1 MIKGKFSGVAV
12 SLAVAALLG
21 LSACSSSSSGGDDDT
36 TTSAT
41 SASYS
46 GTGIDG
52 LIVGAT
58 VCIDVNQNNACDA
71 GEPSALTDERGKF
84 TIASTTATGPLLLVG
99 GTDLS
104 TGAAF
109 TGSLK
114 APAGSTVVTPLTS
127 AIQSLVEKGKTPSEA
142 ERDVKTALGVPSD
155 VNVTQFDPYEEID
168 GANASQAQAVLA
180 KQTQLQVLVHSATV
194 TLAGADAN
202 TEVNST
208 MSSVFDA
215 IADNFDGATTAVEL
229 DATVVTAATKK
240 AADVVFASN
249 PAAKVASKAIAQ
261 TAAQT
266 AVTSANTAAQEI
278 EAASTSN
285 VLAKLDA
292 AITQVNGATED
303 ELKQAAIDAI
313 TEAKKLTEAKIAEI
327 EALQEAQQTK
337 EAEILAAK
345 QAQADA
351 EAALAAAKAAA
362 EADAA
367 DRAKYEA
374 YLEAQAAA
382 AKAAAEKAAAEQAA
396 ADAEA
401 LAAAEEKAI
410 SAEAAQ
416 REAQAQAAAAQAEA
430 EKLAA
435 QLEAQAAEKAAADA
449 KAAADLAAAQ
459 AAAEAAEQSAAGAI
473 AQAQVKANKEIGAFL
488 YHRMDLDVNATI
500 GIQTAIRD
508 LNLTGINVDANVTTA
523 QNALLVA
530 QTALTNLQGLVD
542 ANSTDVNSSVTE
554 RTAIEA
560 QVSVVS
566 SQLLYAQTLKET
578 ALLAK
583 AEAEAT
589 AVKVARIASYVSE
602 INATKN
608 TAKNLFDIN
617 ASTLKSE
624 IEADMLYITTIASN
638 PTYAQTVAQKF
649 SDANT
654 SANAALEAYNDANAS
669 IEAIAAK
676 YTEALAAQANL
687 DEFSVLDAKE
697 AATQE
702 KAKLEGYLQS
712 ALEKAAE
719 IKTIRAQITT
729 MKEDIDNSTTSSTLG
744 FSDGMEIYGYYIDEE
759 DGVSQIVIEDNVISS
774 NSVSSERSVFDMN
787 STTFVSVA
795 QTGDSEYA
803 FVNGAWVTRSGSA
816 VINADGTLDI
826 DGFESVK
833 LLSEVDLANPDAA
846 VQAQIDNMTRDF
858 NSTPLSFSS
867 GAKGYVIG
875 FKNLVEYRADYV
887 PHVMVAPN
895 WEDSNETFDD
905 IATYMQ
911 HIGGFGAYGVGCK
924 RDLNASPVIDI
935 DANNSDTYY
944 HEYPIIDSNGNQVT
958 TLTEGLTGDIVF
970 AEAADPTQWSNQV
983 KVGTWSVVKLSNN
996 DLVVVATQTDDT
1008 YGDFFTLIAKVNGTV
1023 MLGDYSQPSLEY
1035 QTDEDSMAFNETAI
1049 NDIKAYILQNYSAFI
1064 APGDTNTT
1072 SGDNNTTSG
1081 DTNTTNP
1088 ERTTPMIGSWINETY
1103 GVHIAILDDASYFM
1117 MQDTNGSGGI
1127 LGGIELGWFTLS
1139 ADKKQATDLQAKINS
1154 NLDDSAVG
1162 GTLVYNDLNDTMSF
1176 SDGDGNVT
1184 FVRDDGDLTTPWV
1197 GAWLSVD
1204 QNNSNDVTLLILE
1217 SNGKYITADM
1227 DLNSS
1232 TSYNDGGDIWNAF
1245 EMGDYTASIQDT
1257 NVTLSVTKDP
1267 STDYNG
1273 EMGPPAG
1280 DMVFDVS
1287 NFPTIVNPNITFEKV
1302 VLDTP

>member
-1 MIKGKFSGVAV
+1 MIKGKFSGVTV

-21 LSACSSSSSGGDDDT
+21 LSACSSSSGGGDDDT

-229 DATVVTAATKK
+229 DTTVVTAATKK

-382 AKAAAEKAAAEQAA
+382 AQAAAEKAAAEQAA

-435 QLEAQAAEKAAADA
+435 ELEAQAAEKAVADA

-459 AAAEAAEQSAAGAI
+459 AAAEAAEQEAAAAI

-488 YHRMDLDVNATI
+488 YHRMDLDVNTTI

-508 LNLTGINVDANVTTA
+508 LNLTGINIDANVTTA

-530 QTALTNLQGLVD
+530 QIALINLQGLVD
-542 ANSTDVNSSVTE
+542 TNSTDVNSSVTE
-554 RTAIEA
+554 RTAIEV
-560 QVSVVS
+560 QVGVVS
-566 SQLLYAQTLKET
+566 SQLLYAQILKET

-589 AVKVARIASYVSE
+589 AVKAARIAAYISE

-608 TAKNLFDIN
+608 TAEELFDIN
-617 ASTLKSE
+617 ASALKSE

-649 SDANT
+649 ADANT

-669 IEAIAAK
+669 IEAISVQYA
-676 YTEALAAQANL
+676 EALAAQANL

-719 IKTIRAQITT
+719 IKTIRAEITT
-729 MKEDIDNSTTSSTLG
+729 MKEDIDNSITSSTLG
-744 FSDGMEIYGYYIDEE
+744 FSDGMQVYSYYIDEE
-759 DGVSQIVIEDNVISS
+759 DGVSQIVIENHLISS
-774 NSVSSERSVFDMN
+774 NSVSTEGYVFDMN
-787 STTFVSVA
+787 ATTFVSA
-795 QTGDSEYA
+795 ETADFEYG
-803 FVNGAWVTRSGSA
+803 FVNGAWVERSGSA

-826 DGFESVK
+826 DGFESLK
-833 LLSEVDLANPDAA
+833 LLSEVDLANPDAT
-846 VQAQIDNMTRDF
+846 VQSYLDDIARDF

-867 GAKGYVIG
+867 GAKVYVLG

-895 WEDSNETFDD
+895 WEDSNETFND
-905 IATYMQ
+905 IVTYMQ
-911 HIGGFGAYGVGCK
+911 HIGGFGRYGIGCK
-924 RDLNASPVIDI
+924 RDLNATPVIDI
-935 DANNSDTYY
+935 DLNNSDTYY

-1008 YGDFFTLIAKVNGTV
+1008 YGDFFTLIANVNGTV
-1023 MLGDYSQPSLEY
+1023 MLGDYRQPSLEY
-1035 QTDEDSMAFNETAI
+1035 EMGEYPFVFNDVAI
-1049 NDIKAYILQNYSAFI
+1049 NDIKAYILQNYSAFV
-1064 APGDTNTT
+1064 APGDTNVTT
-1072 SGDNNTTSG
+1072 GDNNTTSG

-1088 ERTTPMIGSWINETY
+1088 ERTTPMIGSWINKTY

-1204 QNNSNDVTLLILE
+1204 QNNSNNVTLLILE

-1245 EMGDYTASIQDT
+1245 EMGDYTATAQDT
-1257 NVTLSVTKDP
+1257 NVTLTVIKDP

-1287 NFPTIVNPNITFEKV
+1287 NFPTIVNPMITFEKV